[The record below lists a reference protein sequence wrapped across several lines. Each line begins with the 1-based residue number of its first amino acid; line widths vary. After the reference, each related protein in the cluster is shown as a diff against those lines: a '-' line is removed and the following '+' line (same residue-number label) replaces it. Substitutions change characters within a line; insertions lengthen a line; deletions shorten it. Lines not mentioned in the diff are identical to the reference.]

1 MTQEQ
6 ALDILKTGANVFLTG
21 EPGSGKTHVTR
32 TFVAYLK
39 RAGVEIAVTASTGI
53 AATHLGGRTI
63 HSWSGIG
70 VKPWLSARDLD
81 ALTSN
86 EPVSKRINGARVL
99 VIDEVSMLNAETLSM
114 VQSVCKAVRR
124 SEEPF
129 GGLQVVFVGD
139 FFQLPPVSPRPV
151 VRSQTSW
158 VEDEHPTFAF
168 NGNAWEAA
176 RPVVCYLTEQHR
188 QSDPLFSALLSAI
201 RGNAIAKEHIDCL
214 QTRRIPYDAVLPQSA
229 LKLYSHNVD
238 VDRINTQELAR
249 VPGAAR
255 TFTMQAFGKKSLVA
269 SLKRGCL
276 SPEKLELK
284 IGAKVMFTRN
294 DQKGAFVNGTLGTVS
309 GFDKDSKEPHVKTQ
323 QGKHITIEPAEWS
336 IEDGGRM
343 AARIVQMPLRL
354 AWAMTVH
361 KSQGMSLD
369 AAVVDLQHAFVEGQ
383 GYVALSRVRTLK
395 GLSLLGWND
404 TALRVHP
411 EVLTADETFHTRSL
425 EAEEAF
431 GDIKPNELKKMHE
444 NFVKACGGTLEI
456 DEMKKNDTPKSK
468 TYSVER
474 LREKFP
480 RAYMPWDEMEDAQ
493 LSKRVTEGKSIKE
506 LANLHDRQPGAIR
519 SRIAKLE
526 LERETVE

>member
-32 TFVAYLK
+32 TFVSFLK
-39 RAGVEIAVTASTGI
+39 HSRIEVAVTASTGI

-70 VKPWLSARDLD
+70 VKRWLSARDID
-81 ALTSN
+81 ALTTN
-86 EPVSKRINGARVL
+86 EPVSNRINRARVL

-129 GGLQVVFVGD
+129 GGLQVIFVGD
-139 FFQLPPVSPRPV
+139 FFQLPPVVPRSNTH
-151 VRSQTSW
+151 SQTSFI
-158 VEDEHPTFAF
+158 EENQPAFAF
-168 NGNAWEAA
+168 AGDAWQAA
-176 RPVVCYLTEQHR
+176 QPLVCYLSEQHR
-188 QSDPLFSALLSAI
+188 QSDPPFSALLSAI
-201 RGNAIAKEHIDCL
+201 RCNAISEEHIRCL
-214 QTRRIPYDAVLPQSA
+214 QERRVQSNSALPQGA
-229 LKLYSHNVD
+229 LKLYSHNLD
-238 VDRINTQELAR
+238 VDRINAQELAR

-255 TFTMQAFGKKSLVA
+255 TFTMQSFGKKALVV

-276 SPEKLELK
+276 SPERLDLK

-294 DQKGAFVNGTLGTVS
+294 DQKGAFVNGTLGTVV
-309 GFDKDSKEPHVKTQ
+309 GFDKESGEPCVKTQ
-323 QGKHITIEPAEWS
+323 QGKQVTVEPVEWS

-343 AARIVQMPLRL
+343 SARIVQIPLRL

-383 GYVALSRVRTLK
+383 GYVALSRVRTLE

-411 EVLTADETFHTRSL
+411 EVLAADQSFRETSC
-425 EAEEAF
+425 EAEQAF
-431 GDIKPNELKKMHE
+431 GNLKPNALKKMHE
-444 NFVKACGGTLEI
+444 DFVKACGGTLET
-456 DEMKKNDTPKSK
+456 DEMKKDDTPKQK
-468 TYSVER
+468 TYSVESV
-474 LREKFP
+474 REKYP
-480 RAYMPWDEMEDAQ
+480 RAYMPWDEAEDAQ
-493 LSKRVTEGKSIKE
+493 LSKRVAEGMNVKE

-519 SRIAKLE
+519 SRITKLE
-526 LERETVE
+526 LA

>member
-32 TFVAYLK
+32 MFVAYLK
-39 RAGVEIAVTASTGI
+39 RADVEIAVTASTGI

-81 ALTSN
+81 ALTTS
-86 EPVSKRINGARVL
+86 EPVSNRINRARVL
-99 VIDEVSMLNAETLSM
+99 VIDEVSMLGDSTLAM
-114 VQSVCKAVRR
+114 VNSVCKAVRR
-124 SEEPF
+124 SEKPF

-139 FFQLPPVSPRPV
+139 FFQLPPVAPRPI

-168 NGNAWEAA
+168 NGDAWEAA

-214 QTRRIPYDAVLPQSA
+214 QTRRISHDAVLPQSA

-238 VDRINTQELAR
+238 VDRINAQELAR

-276 SPEKLELK
+276 SPELLELK
-284 IGAKVMFTRN
+284 IGAKVMCTRN
-294 DQKGAFVNGTLGTVS
+294 EQKGAFVNGTLGTVI
-309 GFDKDSKEPHVKTQ
+309 GFDKDTGEPHIKTQ
-323 QGKHITIEPAEWS
+323 EGRGITVEPAEWS

-343 AARIVQMPLRL
+343 AARIVQLPLRL

-369 AAVVDLQHAFVEGQ
+369 AAVVDLQQAFVEGQ
-383 GYVALSRVRTLK
+383 GYVALSRVRTLE

-404 TALRVHP
+404 TALCVHP
-411 EVLTADETFHTRSL
+411 EVLAADQAFRETSC
-425 EAEEAF
+425 EAEQAF
-431 GDIKPNELKKMHE
+431 GNLKPNALKKMHE
-444 NFVKACGGTLEI
+444 DFVKACGGTLET
-456 DEMKKNDTPKSK
+456 DEMKKDDTPKQK
-468 TYSVER
+468 TYSVESV
-474 LREKFP
+474 REKYP
-480 RAYMPWDEMEDAQ
+480 RAYMPWDEVEDAQ
-493 LSKRVTEGKSIKE
+493 LSKRVAEGKSIKE

-519 SRIAKLE
+519 SRISKLE
-526 LERETVE
+526 LA

>member
-32 TFVAYLK
+32 MFVVYLK
-39 RAGVEIAVTASTGI
+39 RAGVEVAVTASTGI

-70 VKPWLSARDLD
+70 IKPWLSDRDLD
-81 ALTSN
+81 ALTTS
-86 EPVSKRINGARVL
+86 EPLSIRINRARVL
-99 VIDEVSMLNAETLSM
+99 VIDEMSMLGASTLAM
-114 VQSVCKAVRR
+114 VNSVCKAMRR
-124 SEEPF
+124 SDEPF

-139 FFQLPPVSPRPV
+139 FFQLPPVAPRPI
-151 VRSQTSW
+151 VRPQISW
-158 VEDEHPTFAF
+158 IEDEHLTFAF

-176 RPVVCYLTEQHR
+176 KPVVCYLTEQHR
-188 QSDPLFSALLSAI
+188 QNDPLFSALLSAI
-201 RGNAIAKEHIDCL
+201 RGNTVAKEHIDCL
-214 QTRRIPYDAVLPQSA
+214 QTRRISHNAALPQSA
-229 LKLYSHNVD
+229 LKLYSHNID

-249 VPGAAR
+249 VPGAAH

-276 SPEKLELK
+276 SPELLELK
-284 IGAKVMFTRN
+284 IGAKVMCTRN
-294 DQKGAFVNGTLGTVS
+294 EQKGAFANGTLGIVTS
-309 GFDKDSKEPHVKTQ
+309 FDKDTGEPCVKTQ
-323 QGKHITIEPAEWS
+323 QGKHITVEPAEWS
-336 IEDGGRM
+336 IEEGGRM

-383 GYVALSRVRTLK
+383 GYVALSRVRTLE

-411 EVLTADETFHTRSL
+411 EVLAADQSFRETSC
-425 EAEEAF
+425 EAEQAF
-431 GDIKPNELKKMHE
+431 GNLKPNALKKMHE
-444 NFVKACGGTLEI
+444 DFVKACDGTLET
-456 DEMKKNDTPKSK
+456 DETKKDGPLNSK
-468 TYSVER
+468 ASSVESI
-474 LREKFP
+474 REQYP
-480 RAYMPWDEMEDAQ
+480 RAYMPWDEVEDVQ
-493 LSKRVTEGKSIKE
+493 LSKRVAEGMNVKE

-519 SRIAKLE
+519 ARISKLE
-526 LERETVE
+526 L